1 MFFFDRKLGA
11 YTFGTWFAQAELDSQ
26 KSGSKGG
33 SHPAP
38 GRAKSGGKDA
48 YDCNDGGKRLDA
60 GT

>member
-1 MFFFDRKLGA
+1 MGPRVA
-11 YTFGTWFAQAELDSQ
+11 FGTWFAEAELDSP

>member
-1 MFFFDRKLGA
+1 MGLESR
-11 YTFGTWFAQAELDSQ
+11 FGTLFAEVELGSP

-48 YDCNDGGKRLDA
+48 YDCSDGGKRLDA